1 MPPLSPTGSGSTKSD
16 DDEGDEDEDEEECIV
31 DDDLSASFTEDSNHS
46 LFSEALSGAGEVSTE
61 EAASSWSSAV
71 SEDHTSPDSC
81 TTSNS
86 RPGSTVEHHRDNH
99 HHRHHH
105 PRHHSRPSSYATA
118 TVAAAAAAA
127 AAATAA
133 AAAANSN
140 EANPYACQYCDKTF
154 PRGSYLKKHEQTH
167 GESMPFKCQFCR
179 RLFKH
184 KRSRDRHV
192 KLHTGDKKYKCTQC
206 DHAFSRSDH
215 LKIHMKTHDNQKP
228 FQCTVCNRGYSTAAA
243 LTSHM
248 QNHHKRAAERAN
260 SPQISGPSYKCL
272 QCTQIFRK
280 PDELQNHTATHHL
293 GEQLSSNSRS
303 SNKRSTPPKTPN
315 QYICMY
321 CTKEVPSMEA
331 LQQHFQTKHSAIVN
345 GKPPDDVFSNIP
357 SAAAFPW
364 LNFADT
370 PALTLPPYSCRL
382 CMSQFPSVTSL
393 QKHFTTAH
401 YLNSVLNNN
410 IQSSNNNNNN
420 NTKTSNNNT
429 NSGGKSVGS
438 PMPLFNWPAI
448 ASNGYHHHHS
458 ASGGG
463 FLPDENVQTGPTD
476 LSVSSSKH
484 SGGGGK
490 HHSSSGKHKSTT
502 DDDRT
507 HASSKKSRSSPGREP
522 VPQHLSDARPTKP
535 ERTGSSHGYNAYEG
549 KHQHYQQDQ
558 QQLQSAARSAALV
571 ASSNNKIQLPC
582 PHCHLTFVH
591 FEDYQQHVIGHFLM
605 AAAEYA
611 CQECS
616 TSFATS
622 EHVQKHLMETHAQN
636 FYRCMLCKE
645 VFPTKSALKVH
656 FSMNHGSEHRM
667 FRCNNCTGLSRPLFQ
682 TEIEFID
689 HLRNTHYSAR
699 SPPPPAPPPVQ
710 TNLMLRCLVCHA
722 TFNTQ
727 SDMEQHLASHSKQF
741 QCQFCSEAFH
751 IEFLLDRHIQTHHSS
766 VILNHLN
773 RNRRE
778 SPNSVCTSPTFMSR
792 SVDGGKHVMEN
803 GTTACDLCEK
813 NDFRNELDLIAHK
826 RTMHQASKLTNL
838 STKVSLHCAY
848 CNENCKSRT
857 ELENHMKTHSQ
868 HGSNVGKHKCNICDE
883 IYQSA
888 ISLAEHKLTHCK
900 VATSTVCSHCK
911 MIIDNEEQF
920 YQHLQKHCNP
930 VNVNGGHVTFPTSCI
945 ICRQTLVSD
954 IEVKVHV
961 HYHLSRVK
969 EPPAVCGNCNR
980 YKSSASSPCTGCSRS
995 RNNATERCP
1004 DCGTMFET
1012 FGSLQHHL
1020 TTVHR
1025 KPFHCFKCKIGFE
1038 SQQEATIHLGTHLAT
1053 LNGSVDGIEC
1063 GLCPCVLPTA
1073 NGLQTHLIEHTFAG
1087 CKAYTCYLCSA
1098 IFTAPTGLQAHMTVD
1113 HSNETPPYDC
1123 PRPNCPAKFFFTAE
1137 LDRHTLEHQGQDVL
1151 ANMNFYKY
1159 QNKLMSVCESM
1170 SFKCAECYQSFL
1182 TQSDLQ
1188 CHVYDR
1194 HQQKDAT
1201 TEVKDVKLEETT
1213 GGDEVNGG
1221 SVGGVDKA
1229 GGKVVEKPIKKES
1242 VQDEVNVKT
1251 EHLEKDDGDEH
1262 EINNDSVTSVKN
1274 AGEDDDEDED
1284 EELID
1289 VGENNRVDE
1298 KPQADDA
1305 DAH

>member
-1 MPPLSPTGSGSTKSD
+1 MLFKGNSSRLQLLIEKIQSNNKDTN
-16 DDEGDEDEDEEECIV
+16 DEHDIE
-31 DDDLSASFTEDSNHS
+31 
-46 LFSEALSGAGEVSTE
+46 EALSGVGEVSTE

-81 TTSNS
+81 ATTNS
-86 RPGSTVEHHRDNH
+86 GPGSTVEHHHNNH
-99 HHRHHH
+99 NHHRH
-105 PRHHSRPSSYATA
+105 RPSSVYNT
-118 TVAAAAAAA
+118 AAAA

-133 AAAANSN
+133 AATANPN
-140 EANPYACQYCDKTF
+140 DANPYACQYCDKTF

-260 SPQISGPSYKCL
+260 SPQITGPSYKCL

-303 SNKRSTPPKTPN
+303 SKRSTPPKTPN

-321 CTKEVPSMEA
+321 CTKEMPSMDA

-345 GKPPDDVFSNIP
+345 GKSQEDVFSAIP
-357 SAAAFPW
+357 SAAAAFPW
-364 LNFADT
+364 LNFADS
-370 PALTLPPYSCRL
+370 PALALPPYSCRL
-382 CMSQFPSVTSL
+382 CMSQFPSVSSL

-410 IQSSNNNNNN
+410 IQNTNNNNNN
-420 NTKTSNNNT
+420 NGCKN
-429 NSGGKSVGS
+429 VG
-438 PMPLFNWPAI
+438 MVPLFNWPTMT
-448 ASNGYHHHHS
+448 NGYHNNNNNNHHPPPAGVS
-458 ASGGG
+458 AGAS
-463 FLPDENVQTGPTD
+463 FLPEETVQTGPTD
-476 LSVSSSKH
+476 LSVSSSNKH
-484 SGGGGK
+484 NAGGGGGGK
-490 HHSSSGKHKSTT
+490 HNHSSSGKHKSA
-502 DDDRT
+502 DDPRN
-507 HASSKKSRSSPGREP
+507 HGSSKRSRSSHGSELLAAQHVVDQRPIKQERCGYDGGKQQ
-522 VPQHLSDARPTKP
+522 PQQPSVRPT
-535 ERTGSSHGYNAYEG
+535 G
-549 KHQHYQQDQ
+549 
-558 QQLQSAARSAALV
+558 V
-571 ASSNNKIQLPC
+571 AGLMGNKIQLPC
-582 PHCHLTFVH
+582 PHCHLTFTH

-605 AAAEYA
+605 AAAEYS

-616 TSFATS
+616 TSFSTS

-645 VFPTKSALKVH
+645 VFPTKAALKVH
-656 FSMNHGSEHRM
+656 FSMNHGSENRM
-667 FRCNNCTGLSRPLFQ
+667 FRCNNCTGGSRPLFH

-689 HLRNTHYSAR
+689 HLRNAHYSAR
-699 SPPPPAPPPVQ
+699 SPPPVQ
-710 TNLMLRCLVCHA
+710 TSLMLRCLVCHA
-722 TFNTQ
+722 TFNSQ

-766 VILNHLN
+766 AILSHLN
-773 RNRRE
+773 RNHRE
-778 SPNSVCTSPTFMSR
+778 SPNSICASPTYMSR
-792 SVDGGKHVMEN
+792 LTDSGKHPTEN
-803 GTTACDLCEK
+803 GINACDICEK
-813 NDFRNELDLIAHK
+813 NDFRNELDLITHK
-826 RTMHQASKLTNL
+826 RTQHQVKPTNL

-911 MIIDNEEQF
+911 MIIDNEDQF

-930 VNVNGGHVTFPTSCI
+930 VNVNGSQVTFPTSCI

-961 HYHLSRVK
+961 HYHLSRLK
-969 EPPAVCGNCNR
+969 EPPAMCSNCNR
-980 YKSSASSPCTGCSRS
+980 YKSSPSSPCTGCNPVR
-995 RNNATERCP
+995 NATERCP
-1004 DCGTMFET
+1004 DCGMTFET
-1012 FGSLQHHL
+1012 FISLQHHL
-1020 TTVHR
+1020 TNVHR

-1038 SQQEATIHLGTHLAT
+1038 LQQEATIHLGTHLAT
-1053 LNGSVDGIEC
+1053 LNGCVDGIEC

-1073 NGLQTHLIEHTFAG
+1073 NSLQTHLIEHTFAG
-1087 CKAYTCYLCSA
+1087 CKAFTCYLCSA
-1098 IFTAPTGLQAHMTVD
+1098 IFTAPTGLQAHMSVD
-1113 HSNETPPYDC
+1113 HSTETPPYDC
-1123 PRPNCPAKFFFTAE
+1123 PRPSCQAKFFFTAE

-1159 QNKLMSVCESM
+1159 QNKLMSICDKIP
-1170 SFKCAECYQSFL
+1170 FKCTECYQSFL
-1182 TQSDLQ
+1182 TQTDLQ
-1188 CHVYDR
+1188 CHMYEHH
-1194 HQQKDAT
+1194 HQMQRESSSVSENK
-1201 TEVKDVKLEETT
+1201 EGVKQEEIVACI
-1213 GGDEVNGG
+1213 EPVNGD
-1221 SVGGVDKA
+1221 VAKDNEVDDA
-1229 GGKVVEKPIKKES
+1229 GDSEKPIKVENQHEQ
-1242 VQDEVNVKT
+1242 VTIKT
-1251 EHLEKDDGDEH
+1251 EKHEKEH
-1262 EINNDSVTSVKN
+1262 H
-1274 AGEDDDEDED
+1274 DDDDD

-1289 VGENNRVDE
+1289 VGVNNRIEVKSRAENDVT
-1298 KPQADDA
+1298 AT
-1305 DAH
+1305 H

>member
-1 MPPLSPTGSGSTKSD
+1 MSRRKQATPRSLRHGNLDAEDVLDDEDLMPPLSPTGSGSTKSD
-16 DDEGDEDEDEEECIV
+16 EDEGDEDDEEECTV
-31 DDDLSASFTEDSNHS
+31 DDDDDDEDDDDDLQSVSSTEGSNHS
-46 LFSEALSGAGEVSTE
+46 LLSEALSGAGEASTE

-81 TTSNS
+81 ATSNS
-86 RPGSTVEHHRDNH
+86 RPGSTVDHRRD
-99 HHRHHH
+99 R
-105 PRHHSRPSSYATA
+105 HSRPSSYATA
-118 TVAAAAAAA
+118 GAAAAAAVA
-127 AAATAA
+127 AVT
-133 AAAANSN
+133 AAANSTD
-140 EANPYACQYCDKTF
+140 ANPYACQYCDKTF

-303 SNKRSTPPKTPN
+303 SKRSTPPKTPN

-321 CTKEVPSMEA
+321 CTKEVSSMDA

-345 GKPPDDVFSNIP
+345 GKPQEDVFSAVP
-357 SAAAFPW
+357 PAAAFPW
-364 LNFADT
+364 LNFADS
-370 PALTLPPYSCRL
+370 PALALPPYSCRL
-382 CMSQFPSVTSL
+382 CLSQFPSVTSL

-401 YLNSVLNNN
+401 YLSSVLNNN
-410 IQSSNNNNNN
+410 IQNNNNNNSSNSNNNNN
-420 NTKTSNNNT
+420 T
-429 NSGGKSVGS
+429 NGCKGAGGV
-438 PMPLFNWPAI
+438 MPLYNWPVITGA
-448 ASNGYHHHHS
+448 NGYHNHLQRHS
-458 ASGGG
+458 TSGGG
-463 FLPDENVQTGPTD
+463 LLPEETVQTGPTD
-476 LSVSSSKH
+476 LSLSSSKH
-484 SGGGGK
+484 GGGGGK
-490 HHSSSGKHKSTT
+490 HHHSSSGKHKSA
-502 DDDRT
+502 DDQRN
-507 HASSKKSRSSPGREP
+507 HATSKKSRSSPSRDP
-522 VPQHLSDARPTKP
+522 SAADQRHIKQ
-535 ERTGSSHGYNAYEG
+535 ERHNAYDG
-549 KHQHYQQDQ
+549 KH
-558 QQLQSAARSAALV
+558 QQLQSTAARP
-571 ASSNNKIQLPC
+571 SSQIGVSSVNNNNNNSIHANNNKIQLPC
-582 PHCHLTFVH
+582 PHCHLTFAH

-605 AAAEYA
+605 AAAEYS

-689 HLRNTHYSAR
+689 HLRNAHYSAR
-699 SPPPPAPPPVQ
+699 SPPPVQ
-710 TNLMLRCLVCHA
+710 ANLMLRCLVCHA

-766 VILNHLN
+766 SILSHLN
-773 RNRRE
+773 RNHRE
-778 SPNSVCTSPTFMSR
+778 SPNSMCTSPTYISR
-792 SVDGGKHVMEN
+792 TADGGKHPAEN
-803 GTTACDLCEK
+803 GTNACDICEK

-826 RTMHQASKLTNL
+826 RTMHQVKPTNL

-911 MIIDNEEQF
+911 MIIDNEDQF
-920 YQHLQKHCNP
+920 HQHLQKHCNP
-930 VNVNGGHVTFPTSCI
+930 ANANSGQVAFPTSCI

-969 EPPAVCGNCNR
+969 ESPAVCGNCNR
-980 YKSSASSPCTGCSRS
+980 YKRSASSPCDGCNPT
-995 RNNATERCP
+995 RNSAAERCP
-1004 DCGTMFET
+1004 DCGAAFDA
-1012 FGSLQHHL
+1012 FGALQHHL

-1063 GLCPCVLPTA
+1063 GLCPCVLPTT
-1073 NGLQTHLIEHTFAG
+1073 NSLQTHLIEHTFAG
-1087 CKAYTCYLCSA
+1087 CKAFTCYLCSA

-1113 HSNETPPYDC
+1113 HSAETPPYDC
-1123 PRPNCPAKFFFTAE
+1123 PRPGCQAKFFFTAE

-1159 QNKLMSVCESM
+1159 QNKLMSICEKL

-1182 TQSDLQ
+1182 TQTDLQ
-1188 CHVYDR
+1188 CHVYDHHR
-1194 HQQKDAT
+1194 QPQTDAPPAGSET
-1201 TEVKDVKLEETT
+1201 MDVKQEMSGCAVNGNAEKRPLDGCERTENPIKVEED
-1213 GGDEVNGG
+1213 GDEV
-1221 SVGGVDKA
+1221 S
-1229 GGKVVEKPIKKES
+1229 
-1242 VQDEVNVKT
+1242 VKT
-1251 EHLEKDDGDEH
+1251 EHRERD
-1262 EINNDSVTSVKN
+1262 
-1274 AGEDDDEDED
+1274 DDDEEM
-1284 EELID
+1284 ID
-1289 VGENNRVDE
+1289 VVENNRDEPKSGEDENDVDM
-1298 KPQADDA
+1298 
-1305 DAH
+1305 H